1 MNIVQNVLEAIKQYT
16 KLVKDARN
24 MAKKTLSAER
34 ESSAVRWLRLPDRD
48 KRRLLHLIT
57 QWFAEEKLSHT
68 QIAYKIRKWV
78 ETNAPD
84 CCDPDPKKGVSTQFV
99 GRRIAEAAQKYR
111 FLRVS
116 PFYEEE
122 LAKKISRA
130 LLLETVE
137 LIVAPDYDEM
147 LRYVW
152 LDLDR
157 LLTNRMKNGDTNK
170 PLVIGVSGGG
180 TMIDLA
186 RASHNIREMAWHQEV
201 PANIREKVTICSLT
215 SGGTRSNLA
224 ALSDTVAA
232 IIAGHL
238 GAKTWGM
245 LGPAWF
251 ADKAALAA
259 FCNDPDVQENLRLAN
274 EAEIILSSV
283 GYLGEHRSFMRQL
296 LERAGELKFIEDH
309 PNLSD
314 ILYDCYDGLSGE
326 PIELPERIRD
336 NVFSVINL
344 QQFRDKIRKGSRCI
358 VLAAGRQKGCHSIIG
373 VLRKQMAS
381 HVYIDKDCAEAVL
394 ETLHY

>member
-1 MNIVQNVLEAIKQYT
+1 
-16 KLVKDARN
+16 
-24 MAKKTLSAER
+24 MAKKASSLER
-34 ESSAVRWLRLPDRD
+34 EPSAVRWVRLPDRD

-57 QWFAEEKLSHT
+57 QWFAEEKLSHAK
-68 QIAYKIRKWV
+68 IAYRIRKWV

-84 CCDPDPKKGVSTQFV
+84 CCDPDPERGVTTQFV

-122 LAKKISRA
+122 LAQKITRT
-130 LLLETVE
+130 LLLERVE
-137 LIVAPDYDEM
+137 LFVAPNYDEM

-157 LLTNRMKNGDTNK
+157 LLTNRVKNSDSTESIIVGA
-170 PLVIGVSGGG
+170 SGGG

-186 RASHNIREMAWHQEV
+186 KVSQSLPEMTWHEEI
-201 PANIREKVTICSLT
+201 PANMREKVTVCSLT
-215 SGGTRSNLA
+215 SGGIRSNVA

-238 GAKTWGM
+238 GAKTWGL

-251 ADKAALAA
+251 ADKSARAA
-259 FCNDPDVQENLRLAN
+259 FCNDPDVQENLRMAN

-283 GYLGEHRSFMRQL
+283 GYLGEGKSFMRQL
-296 LERAGELKFIEDH
+296 LERAGELKFVEDH

-314 ILYDCYDGLSGE
+314 ILCNCYDGLSGE

-336 NVFSVINL
+336 HVFSVINL
-344 QQFRDKIRKGSRCI
+344 KQLRDKIRKGSRCI
-358 VLAAGRQKGCHSIIG
+358 VLAGGKPKGCHSIIG

-394 ETLHY
+394 ETLS